1 MKKIFKILFI
11 ILIVLNFKLVKA
23 ADFSTSISGTSGITE
38 NGTITLT
45 FKANSTLELLGLKA
59 SLNYDSSKLS
69 IVSSKAGK
77 GFNLTLGSSLVVD
90 STSGTSGTFTFATIT
105 FKAKENFKIGDST
118 IVSLSNV
125 SGSDGIKTYSG
136 TASKINIK
144 MKSTDNTLKDLAIDY
159 KIFEDESY

>member
-90 STSGTSGTFTFATIT
+90 STSGISGTFTFATIT
-105 FKAKENFKIGDST
+105 FKAKENFKIGDK
-118 IVSLSNV
+118 L
-125 SGSDGIKTYSG
+125 
-136 TASKINIK
+136 
-144 MKSTDNTLKDLAIDY
+144 
-159 KIFEDESY
+159 